1 MHSLNVL
8 ILGPASFTATLN
20 ELNNFLKFNPL
31 IINKDQ
37 NYDIILFHEN
47 TLDDDVKK
55 NFIRNSSS
63 IKICASEN
71 RETLVP
77 CDAILELPTSVKE
90 LNFLIE
96 NILAKKKFTKN
107 SSIKIKDYLLN
118 KNEKKLLKSDEFI
131 ILTEKEIQLLELLLN
146 NNDPISKDKI
156 LSAVWNYAAEADTH
170 TVETHIYRLRRKIS
184 EKFLDDKFIFNSKDG
199 YYL

>member
-37 NYDIILFHEN
+37 NFDIILFHEN

-184 EKFLDDKFIFNSKDG
+184 EKFLDDKFIFNSKDC

>member
-20 ELNNFLKFNPL
+20 ELNNFLKFNAL